1 MVRRDGEGC
10 VSAPLLLLVGC
21 IYLGVGLDYY
31 RQGRYGMVLTMVAY
45 SIANIGLIL
54 DGLKR

>member
-1 MVRRDGEGC
+1 
-10 VSAPLLLLVGC
+10 VSAPLLLLVGA